1 MWLKSGD
8 NGNTSF
14 IVSDADDAGK
24 TYTAGTVAGPVSNLK
39 LCNLESG
46 KSAIAVSGLADPK
59 DGTLY
64 NPKDAPKSHT
74 SGRIYDSLFVRHW
87 DVYVEAQKSVIWTGL
102 LQRSAAHV
110 TERKGRYN
118 LVGLAN
124 VLEAT
129 NLESPIPDSG
139 GTEHFDISHSGVVF
153 VAKDPDLDPAT
164 HTKCDCYYAPVKSF
178 LESYST
184 ELIKLSVD
192 HLKGAATSP
201 VFSPNGESVAFL
213 QMQEDG
219 YESDKNRI
227 VLFPKVAKQ
236 IKGFEIFQTSNNK
249 GSWDRSP
256 SSIMWANDGKSL
268 YAQAGDIG
276 RGCLFQIPLNMD
288 LTAATVREPSKL
300 TSSGSIQD
308 VAPASATSSKLFIS
322 STSLVDNSIYSIL
335 DPEAKSNALTEVSSI
350 TQHGSSLGL
359 SAKQVSELWWKGSD
373 DHAVHAWM
381 MKPSDFSP
389 DKKYPLA
396 YLIHGGPQGAWVDG
410 WSTRWNPAVFAEQGY
425 VVICPNPTGSTTYGQ
440 QFTDDI
446 RNSWGGRPYDDL
458 VKGIEYIESE
468 LKYVDMDRAV
478 AAGASY
484 GGYMMNWIQGH
495 DLADKFK
502 ALVCHDGVFSMV
514 SQIASDEQY
523 FPVHDLEGPYWE
535 VPENWHRW
543 DPARFCGKWRTPQL
557 VIHNELDYRL
567 SIAEGLA
574 AFNVLQMRGIESR
587 LLTFPDENHWV
598 LKHENSL
605 VWHRVVLGWINRFV
619 GLPPP
624 HVGQDGV
631 DDLPEKLGWKGP
643 GMTKKMER
651 MRLR

>member
-14 IVSDADDAGK
+14 IVSDADDVGK

-39 LCNLESG
+39 LCDLEPG
-46 KSAIAVSGLADPK
+46 KSAIAVSGLADAK

-74 SGRIYDSLFVRHW
+74 TGRIYDSLFVRHW

-118 LVGLAN
+118 LIGLAN

-129 NLESPIPDSG
+129 NLESPIPTFG
-139 GTEHFDISHSGVVF
+139 GTDHFDISRSGVVF
-153 VAKDPDLDPAT
+153 VAKDPDLDPAS
-164 HTKCDCYYAPVKSF
+164 HTKCNCYYAPVKSF

-184 ELIKLSVD
+184 ELIQLSVD

-213 QMQEDG
+213 QMRKDG

-227 VLFPKVAKQ
+227 VVFPKVAKETE
-236 IKGFEIFQTSNNK
+236 GFEIFKTSDDK

-256 SSIMWANDGKSL
+256 SSIVWANNGKSL

-276 RGCLFQIPLNMD
+276 RECLFQIPLNVD
-288 LTAATVREPSKL
+288 LTAAAVQQPSKL
-300 TSSGSIQD
+300 TSSGSVRD
-308 VAPASATSSKLFIS
+308 VAPLSATSSKLFVS
-322 STSLVDNSIYSIL
+322 STSLVDNSIYAIV
-335 DPEAKSNALTEVSSI
+335 DPEAKTNRSTEVSSI
-350 TQHGSSLGL
+350 TQHGASLGL
-359 SAKQVSELWWKGSD
+359 SSKQVSELWWKGSD
-373 DHAVHAWM
+373 GRDVHAWM
-381 MKPSDFSP
+381 VKPSDFSQ
-389 DKKYPLA
+389 DQKYPLA
-396 YLIHGGPQGAWVDG
+396 YLVHGGPQGAWLDA
-410 WSTRWNPAVFAEQGY
+410 WSTRWNPALFAEQGY

-446 RNSWGGRPYDDL
+446 RNHWGGRPYEDL
-458 VKGIEYIESE
+458 EKGIEYIESE

-495 DLADKFK
+495 DLARKFK
-502 ALVCHDGVFSMV
+502 ALVCHDGVFSTT
-514 SQIASDEQY
+514 SFLSSEEQY
-523 FPVHDLEGPYWE
+523 FPVHDLEGTPWE
-535 VPENWHRW
+535 VPENYHRW
-543 DPARFCGKWRTPQL
+543 DPSQFCGKWQTPQL

-567 SIAEGLA
+567 SMAEGLS

-587 LLTFPDENHWV
+587 FLTFSDENHWV

-605 VWHRVVLGWINRFV
+605 IWHRVVLGWVNRFV

-624 HVGQDGV
+624 HFGQDGT
-631 DDLPEKLGWKGP
+631 DDLPEKLGWKTN
-643 GMTKKMER
+643 GMVKKKER
-651 MRLR
+651 MRLQ